1 MDTRKL
7 VDWVYLLEGMTRKKR
22 QEMLA
27 WFTLHHP
34 DIQLPTIWRIQ
45 AKLEKLT
52 GIKPVWY
59 HCCKNSCMA
68 YTGEFSDLEACLECS
83 TPRYNTQTLTR
94 ESKPLKKW
102 LFIPLIPRLKHQFS
116 TKYAAELSTYR
127 AQFQLQST
135 NETVVSKDIFNGRI
149 YQDLLRTGVFKR

>member
-1 MDTRKL
+1 
-7 VDWVYLLEGMTRKKR
+7 
-22 QEMLA
+22 
-27 WFTLHHP
+27 
-34 DIQLPTIWRIQ
+34 
-45 AKLEKLT
+45 
-52 GIKPVWY
+52 
-59 HCCKNSCMA
+59 MA